1 MGLFSGSKNTGY
13 GARDAKLAKDLR
25 GAKNK
30 AEADRI
36 ARKDG
41 HKNAKDA
48 KDWLKGRS

>member
-1 MGLFSGSKNTGY
+1 MGLFSGSKGY

-41 HKNAKDA
+41 HRDAKDA
-48 KDWLKGRS
+48 KSWLRGRS